1 MLKSVIFLLLTS
13 TCAFGQSDQP
23 EIKFKRFAIGINGS
37 PDIAYRTLHNSDR
50 KPKEAWDKIKKDA
63 KETYVPQFGYSVG
76 GHVLC
81 NLTKNI
87 FLEVGAQYSLKG
99 YQSKPRLGVMVM
111 GGEILFKGQ
120 MKYRNNFEFIDVPLT
135 MNYVFLDKKRL
146 QLIATVG
153 FTWNHMRHN
162 SMENLVQ
169 EEVNDEFVPV
179 IIFNTPYRENT
190 FSATAGFG
198 IQYKVSESVF
208 FRVVPTFRH
217 TLKPIQTNLS
227 ESAFYWNAGV
237 NFSCSFR
244 LF

>member
-1 MLKSVIFLLLTS
+1 MLKSAIFLLLTS

-50 KPKEAWDKIKKDA
+50 ESKAVWEKTKKNA
-63 KETYVPQFGYSVG
+63 REIYAPQFGYSVG
-76 GHVLC
+76 GHILC
-81 NLTKNI
+81 NLTRNI

-99 YQSKPRLGVMVM
+99 YQRRPQLGVMAW
-111 GGEILFKGQ
+111 GGEIFQGI
-120 MKYRNNFEFIDVPLT
+120 MKDRYNFDFIDVPLT

-162 SMENLVQ
+162 AMEHFVK

-179 IIFNTPYRENT
+179 LIFNTPYRENT
-190 FSATAGFG
+190 FSGTVGFG
-198 IQYKVSESVF
+198 IQYKVTESVF

-217 TLKPIQTNLS
+217 AFKPIQTNLS